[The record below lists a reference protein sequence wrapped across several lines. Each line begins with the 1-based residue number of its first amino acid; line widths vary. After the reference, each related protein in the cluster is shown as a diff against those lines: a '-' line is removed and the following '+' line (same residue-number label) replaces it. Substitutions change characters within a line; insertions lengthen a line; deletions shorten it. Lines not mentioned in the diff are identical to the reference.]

1 MDTSPPPPHPGQ
13 PGQPLLS
20 IALQGGGTLD
30 LWPDRLTGADQVYPL
45 AALLRVRLAGDAA
58 APFVSLGLPGRT
70 LAATPADPPDA
81 HRLLDAIL
89 VLRPDL
95 RMPSFAPS
103 PGNSGYPGYAPPPPG
118 AVPPWQPYAPAGY
131 APPPPGYAPPPPG
144 YGYGYYPPSATA
156 HPSGIPDSERIL
168 AGFCHLSVF
177 FAPLILPLV
186 VWLAAKNSSPY
197 ASHQGKQAFFFH
209 LIYGVVGVVIAVV
222 IFFTVFAGLFGAV
235 GPRSDPGPA
244 SVGAFA
250 GLFLLWGLIAVL
262 SLFDIGFSI
271 YGAVQAFQGRPFH
284 YPLLGG
290 I

>member
-1 MDTSPPPPHPGQ
+1 MNTPPPSEPERPTPELPPEHSGYTPPPPGYAPAPRGPYPPG
-13 PGQPLLS
+13 G
-20 IALQGGGTLD
+20 
-30 LWPDRLTGADQVYPL
+30 Y
-45 AALLRVRLAGDAA
+45 AG
-58 APFVSLGLPGRT
+58 
-70 LAATPADPPDA
+70 PP
-81 HRLLDAIL
+81 
-89 VLRPDL
+89 
-95 RMPSFAPS
+95 
-103 PGNSGYPGYAPPPPG
+103 PGYAPPPP
-118 AVPPWQPYAPAGY
+118 GY

-177 FAPLILPLV
+177 FAPLIMPFV

-209 LIYGVVGVVIAVV
+209 LIYGVIGAVLAAV
-222 IFFTVFAGLFGAV
+222 IFFAIFAGLLGSVAL
-235 GPRSDPGPA
+235 RSGPA
-244 SVGAFA
+244 SAGAFT
-250 GLFLLWGLIAVL
+250 GLFLFWGLIIVV
-262 SLFDIGFSI
+262 SLVEIGFGI